1 MPKAGGSSRLGGSE
15 FIDELRE
22 IGSLLHTI
30 TNTDNKIKV
39 DTTEVDKASEKIDGF
54 DKKLKKQRGIN
65 VDTKELSEAQKII
78 QQYGKGGRSNYLV
91 SEESA
96 LRNLT
101 QAYEQYGKAISDAQK
116 RQSKGDVI
124 RWAGAYR
131 GAGYD
136 TNKVNKEVFDLAD
149 QLYNSFNV
157 KQAGGKTTNQMHYYS
172 PESMKILFDAMKS
185 EAGGEYDF
193 SKNELY
199 WGKTRR
205 DTGIGKQVKEKI
217 KSDIQQGVEDAS
229 KEKVDVPIED
239 ILNVDITKAGNTIQK
254 KIDTLRSQLEKTTN
268 VFYDKKGV
276 LKNSAKDSTIDKFIR
291 QYSDY
296 YQYMDKIGGQI
307 EHRIQNVYEN
317 ISGFSERSEDEIES
331 LKEQEMT
338 QSKSIINELW
348 GKADKKA
355 SAQLAL
361 GIKPS
366 AKAAESGEASGKKNA
381 EGMRK
386 AGEAAQEAKERQSRS
401 ARLAKVQ
408 EKKQHLA

>member
-1 MPKAGGSSRLGGSE
+1 MSKT
-15 FIDELRE
+15 IDLSKLFTGENDLTRKLE
-22 IGSLLHTI
+22 AVA
-30 TNTDNKIKV
+30 NTVQEASKQIQNLQNVSDKPVKV
-39 DTTEVDKASEKIDGF
+39 K
-54 DKKLKKQRGIN
+54 

-116 RQSKGDVI
+116 KQSKGDVI

-205 DTGIGKQVKEKI
+205 DTSIGKQVKEKI
-217 KSDIQQGVEDAS
+217 KSDIQ
-229 KEKVDVPIED
+229 
-239 ILNVDITKAGNTIQK
+239 
-254 KIDTLRSQLEKTTN
+254 
-268 VFYDKKGV
+268 
-276 LKNSAKDSTIDKFIR
+276 
-291 QYSDY
+291 
-296 YQYMDKIGGQI
+296 
-307 EHRIQNVYEN
+307 
-317 ISGFSERSEDEIES
+317 
-331 LKEQEMT
+331 
-338 QSKSIINELW
+338 
-348 GKADKKA
+348 
-355 SAQLAL
+355 
-361 GIKPS
+361 
-366 AKAAESGEASGKKNA
+366 
-381 EGMRK
+381 
-386 AGEAAQEAKERQSRS
+386 
-401 ARLAKVQ
+401 
-408 EKKQHLA
+408 